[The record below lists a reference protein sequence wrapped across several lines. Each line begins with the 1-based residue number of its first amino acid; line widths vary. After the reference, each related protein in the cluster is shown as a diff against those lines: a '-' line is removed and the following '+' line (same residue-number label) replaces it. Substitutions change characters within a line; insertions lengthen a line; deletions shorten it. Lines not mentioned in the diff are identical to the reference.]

1 MKFLRMNTA
10 FDCVISKTPSET
22 KMLTGQHFATSIPIP
37 VCTMSSEVVLPIDE
51 NTGNLV
57 IFLVFLVV
65 YGSILLWSTFS
76 CTLFTV
82 SLYRGRKVL
91 SQWPFFII
99 VRNLTISDG
108 VFLLNQIFNTFPD
121 MIRDSTGSSQLS
133 NYESWFNSIPVTAS
147 VQLLDFIPNKG
158 LIYLSL
164 LMTVNRLAVFVYP
177 SWRRVFDRL
186 VRGTIIVPILS
197 CWACIITMCTMSVLV
212 TPTKRFNKEI
222 LRFEN
227 NGAPLFDAP
236 AAFHVMQGLDYIV
249 PFIIAGM
256 YVRIYQSIR
265 ARRGELTTDSLSEDR
280 LSEDRKI
287 LTQALVIAVF
297 LELYS
302 LTTLAEMFL
311 SPGGWVLMF
320 HSFPDMIRDTVG
332 CNQSYVNLNETFARA
347 DSWTNSVHVSASLD
361 LFHFVPNKGLIYLS
375 LLMTLNRLAV
385 FVYPKWRRIFDK
397 YSLHPYE
404 AVCERLRQIRRE
416 GTILYP
422 ILTCWVIVMSLA
434 ALTLVVT
441 PTQKFNKETLRFE
454 ANGEPLIGAP
464 WLMHT
469 LFGIDYLVPFIIAA
483 MYLRIYY
490 AIRASRRV
498 LGQDWVSEERSAE
511 DRKMLKQALIICGFL
526 VLYNI
531 ANLLAM
537 VFESVTRAQ
546 RLFGMCELILSV
558 LNHSIHATLF
568 IMTNSTIRKFL
579 PVPSK
584 LCSKSIKRGQP
595 SVATSADKQYN

>member
-1 MKFLRMNTA
+1 
-10 FDCVISKTPSET
+10 
-22 KMLTGQHFATSIPIP
+22 
-37 VCTMSSEVVLPIDE
+37 
-51 NTGNLV
+51 
-57 IFLVFLVV
+57 
-65 YGSILLWSTFS
+65 
-76 CTLFTV
+76 
-82 SLYRGRKVL
+82 
-91 SQWPFFII
+91 
-99 VRNLTISDG
+99 
-108 VFLLNQIFNTFPD
+108 

-186 VRGTIIVPILS
+186 GTIIVPILS

-302 LTTLAEMFL
+302 LTTLNG
-311 SPGGWVLMF
+311 S
-320 HSFPDMIRDTVG
+320 S
-332 CNQSYVNLNETFARA
+332 
-347 DSWTNSVHVSASLD
+347 SWTNSVH
-361 LFHFVPNKGLIYLS
+361 GLIYLS

-416 GTILYP
+416 LAQ
-422 ILTCWVIVMSLA
+422 LKSVDSLK
-434 ALTLVVT
+434 LSGLRPRWRGHVENGFCGISRPNKTL
-441 PTQKFNKETLRFE
+441 
-454 ANGEPLIGAP
+454 
-464 WLMHT
+464 
-469 LFGIDYLVPFIIAA
+469 
-483 MYLRIYY
+483 
-490 AIRASRRV
+490 
-498 LGQDWVSEERSAE
+498 
-511 DRKMLKQALIICGFL
+511 
-526 VLYNI
+526 
-531 ANLLAM
+531 
-537 VFESVTRAQ
+537 
-546 RLFGMCELILSV
+546 
-558 LNHSIHATLF
+558 
-568 IMTNSTIRKFL
+568 
-579 PVPSK
+579 K
-584 LCSKSIKRGQP
+584 LSKSVSRGRI
-595 SVATSADKQYN
+595 